1 MHHIR
6 FFKWLTAAAL
16 GAALAVVP
24 AMAFTDTEGH
34 WAQDS
39 IQKWS
44 EEYHIIQGYEDGTFH
59 PDNSITRGAFAG
71 IMDRFLQFQSISGR
85 ETFSD
90 TAGSYW
96 EDAILKLHAAGVYL
110 GTDGKALAGNTIT
123 RQQAVTMIARAF
135 HIDAETTDLSYS
147 DAALIAEYAR
157 PAVAEMTAQ
166 GYLNDSWDG
175 NFRPTDPITRA
186 EIINILSNMINTLIQ
201 TNEKVYWDIPGTLMI
216 NSAEGATLTNM
227 TIHGDLIVAPGVTGD
242 IAVSNLSV
250 MGNIR
255 NFSTAKL
262 VELRTPEEA
271 PGEPEEPDAP
281 AIRPEQVYEPGKT
294 TGDTV
299 LYSGK
304 EIPVYEE
311 RDPLRLYEGD
321 FHWENG
327 RLVYDGR
334 AFKTRFGI
342 DVSAYQNRASGESKT
357 IDWDAVRDDGVD
369 FVMVRVGYRG
379 TGQAGTLNQDEFYA
393 QNIDGAM
400 AAGLETGVYF
410 FAQAITVEEA
420 IEEADFVIELLRDHE
435 IDGPV
440 AYDWEMHD
448 SSYRV
453 YGTSPEMATACA
465 IAFCERIKEAGYTP
479 MIYAGQYVS
488 YIKYDQGAISQYLSW
503 YPEYKSDKSEKLYP
517 TFGSPSYG
525 WALYYGPHYPG
536 FSEEDAYISDL
547 KAVASCYGVSE
558 DDIDDLLAEGIT
570 PEEIEEY
577 LYCG

>member
-110 GTDGKALAGNTIT
+110 GTYGKALAGNTIT

-294 TGDTV
+294 TGDTI

-517 TFGSPSYG
+517 TF
-525 WALYYGPHYPG
+525 YYQMDYWQ
-536 FSEEDAYISDL
+536 FSSN
-547 KAVASCYGVSE
+547 CYVN
-558 DDIDDLLAEGIT
+558 GIGGRVDGNLQFI
-570 PEEIEEY
+570 PRK
-577 LYCG
+577 

>member
-294 TGDTV
+294 TGDTI

-420 IEEADFVIELLRDHE
+420 IEEADYVISLLEDHE
-435 IDGPV
+435 ISGPV

-517 TFGSPSYG
+517 TF
-525 WALYYGPHYPG
+525 YYQMDYWQ
-536 FSEEDAYISDL
+536 FSSN
-547 KAVASCYGVSE
+547 CYVN
-558 DDIDDLLAEGIT
+558 GIGGRVDGNLQFI
-570 PEEIEEY
+570 PRK
-577 LYCG
+577 

>member
-6 FFKWLTAAAL
+6 LFRWLTAAAL
-16 GAALAVVP
+16 GTALAVVP

-34 WAQDS
+34 WAEES

-44 EEYHIIQGYEDGTFH
+44 EEYRIIQGYEDGTFR
-59 PDNSITRGAFAG
+59 PDASITRGAFAG
-71 IMDRFLQFQSISGR
+71 IMDRFLQFQAISEP

-90 TAGSYW
+90 TAGNYW
-96 EDAILKLHAAGVYL
+96 ESAILKLHAAGVYL

-123 RQQAVTMIARAF
+123 RQQAVAMIARAF
-135 HIDAETTDLSYS
+135 HIEAEAISLPYGDE
-147 DAALIAEYAR
+147 AQIAEYAC
-157 PAVAEMTAQ
+157 PAVAEMTAR
-166 GYLNDSWDG
+166 GYLNDARDG

-186 EIINILSNMINTLIQ
+186 EIINILSNMIDTLVQ
-201 TNEKVYWDIPGTLMI
+201 TADPVTGDVAGTLMV
-216 NSAEGATLTNM
+216 NSANGATLTDM

-242 IAVSNLSV
+242 IGISNVAVQ
-250 MGNIR
+250 GHIR
-255 NFSTAKL
+255 NFGTASF
-262 VELRTPEEA
+262 VEVRKPETV
-271 PGEPEEPDAP
+271 PTEPEEPDTP
-281 AIRPEQVYEPGKT
+281 AIQPGDVYTPGAT
-294 TGDTV
+294 TGKNI

-304 EIPVYEE
+304 EIPIYEGRE
-311 RDPLRLYEGD
+311 PLQLYEGD
-321 FHWENG
+321 FYWNNG
-327 RLVYDGR
+327 RLTYTGGD
-334 AFKTRFGI
+334 FDTRFGI

-357 IDWDAVRDDGVD
+357 IDWDAVRDDGVE

-393 QNIDGAM
+393 RNIDGAM

-420 IEEADFVIELLRDHE
+420 IEEADFVIELLKGHE
-435 IDGPV
+435 INGPV

-453 YGTSPEMATACA
+453 YGTPPEMATACA

-488 YIKYDQGAISQYLSW
+488 YIKYDQGAIAPYLSW

-517 TFGSPSYG
+517 TFYSQMDY
-525 WALYYGPHYPG
+525 WQ
-536 FSEEDAYISDL
+536 FSSN
-547 KAVASCYGVSE
+547 CYVN
-558 DDIDDLLAEGIT
+558 GIGGRVDGNLQFI
-570 PEEIEEY
+570 PK
-577 LYCG
+577 

>member
-6 FFKWLTAAAL
+6 LFKWLTAAAL
-16 GAALAVVP
+16 GTALAVVP

-34 WAQDS
+34 WAEES

-44 EEYHIIQGYEDGTFH
+44 EEYRIIQGYEDGTFR
-59 PDNSITRGAFAG
+59 PDASITRGAFAG
-71 IMDRFLQFQSISGR
+71 IMDRFLQFQAISEP

-90 TAGSYW
+90 TAGNYW
-96 EDAILKLHAAGVYL
+96 ESAILKLHAAGVYL

-123 RQQAVTMIARAF
+123 RQQAVAMIARAF
-135 HIDAETTDLSYS
+135 HIEAEAISLPYGDE
-147 DAALIAEYAR
+147 AQIAEYAC
-157 PAVAEMTAQ
+157 PAVAEMTAR
-166 GYLNDSWDG
+166 GYLNDARDG

-186 EIINILSNMINTLIQ
+186 EIINILSNMIDTLVQ
-201 TNEKVYWDIPGTLMI
+201 TADPVTGDVAGTLMV
-216 NSAEGATLTNM
+216 NSANGATLTDM

-242 IAVSNLSV
+242 IGISNVAVQ
-250 MGNIR
+250 GHIR
-255 NFSTAKL
+255 NFGTASF
-262 VELRTPEEA
+262 VEVRKPETV
-271 PGEPEEPDAP
+271 PTEPEEPDTP
-281 AIRPEQVYEPGKT
+281 AIQPGDVYTPGAT
-294 TGDTV
+294 TGKNI

-304 EIPVYEE
+304 EIPIYEGRE
-311 RDPLRLYEGD
+311 PLRLYEGD
-321 FHWENG
+321 FYWNNG
-327 RLVYDGR
+327 RLTYTGGD
-334 AFKTRFGI
+334 FETRFGI

-357 IDWDAVRDDGVD
+357 IDWDAVRDDGVE

-393 QNIDGAM
+393 RNIDGAM

-420 IEEADFVIELLRDHE
+420 IEEADFVIELLKGHE
-435 IDGPV
+435 INGPV

-453 YGTSPEMATACA
+453 YGTPPEMATACA

-488 YIKYDQGAISQYLSW
+488 YIKYDQGAIAPYLSW

-517 TFGSPSYG
+517 TF
-525 WALYYGPHYPG
+525 YYQMDYWQ
-536 FSEEDAYISDL
+536 FSSN
-547 KAVASCYGVSE
+547 CYVN
-558 DDIDDLLAEGIT
+558 GIGGRVDGNLQFI
-570 PEEIEEY
+570 PK
-577 LYCG
+577 

>member
-96 EDAILKLHAAGVYL
+96 EDASLKLHAAGVYL
-110 GTDGKALAGNTIT
+110 GTAGKALAGNTIT
-123 RQQAVTMIARAF
+123 RQRAVTMIARAF

-281 AIRPEQVYEPGKT
+281 ASRPGQVYEPGKS
-294 TGDTV
+294 TGDTI

-453 YGTSPEMATACA
+453 YGTSPEMAAACA

-517 TFGSPSYG
+517 TF
-525 WALYYGPHYPG
+525 YYQMDYWQ
-536 FSEEDAYISDL
+536 FSSN
-547 KAVASCYGVSE
+547 CYVN
-558 DDIDDLLAEGIT
+558 GIGGRVDGNLQFI
-570 PEEIEEY
+570 PRK
-577 LYCG
+577 

>member
-6 FFKWLTAAAL
+6 LFKWLTAAAL
-16 GAALAVVP
+16 GAALAVIP
-24 AMAFTDTEGH
+24 AGAFSDTEGH

-44 EEYHIIQGYEDGTFH
+44 EEYNIIRGYEDGTFR
-59 PDNSITRGAFAG
+59 PDSPISRGAFAG
-71 IMDRFLQFQSISGR
+71 IMDRFLRFQTMAPA
-85 ETFSD
+85 ETFPD
-90 TAGSYW
+90 LKGNYW
-96 EDAILKLHAAGVYL
+96 EEAILKLNAAGVYL
-110 GTDGKALAGNTIT
+110 GSGGKALAGDNIT

-135 HIDAETTDLSYS
+135 HIEAEAADLPYG
-147 DAALIAEYAR
+147 DAALIAQYAR
-157 PAVAEMTAQ
+157 PAVAEMTAR
-166 GYLNDSWDG
+166 GYLNDTRNG
-175 NFRPTDPITRA
+175 NFRPSDPITRA
-186 EIINILSNMINTLIQ
+186 EIINILSNMIHTLVQ
-201 TNEKVYWDIPGTLMI
+201 TAEPISGDVAGTLMI
-216 NSAEGATLTNM
+216 NSAEGAVLSDLTVY
-227 TIHGDLIVAPGVTGD
+227 GDLIVAPGVTGD

-250 MGNIR
+250 MGSIH

-262 VELRTPEEA
+262 VELQTPEET

-281 AIRPEQVYEPGKT
+281 AIRPEEVYEPGKT
-294 TGDTV
+294 TGDTI

-379 TGQAGTLNQDEFYA
+379 TGKAGTLNQDEFYA

-453 YGTSPEMATACA
+453 YGTPPEVATACA

-517 TFGSPSYG
+517 TF
-525 WALYYGPHYPG
+525 YYQMDYWQ
-536 FSEEDAYISDL
+536 FSSN
-547 KAVASCYGVSE
+547 CYVN
-558 DDIDDLLAEGIT
+558 GIGGRVDGNLQFI
-570 PEEIEEY
+570 PRK
-577 LYCG
+577 

>member
-294 TGDTV
+294 TGDTI

-517 TFGSPSYG
+517 TF
-525 WALYYGPHYPG
+525 YYQMDYWQ
-536 FSEEDAYISDL
+536 FSSN
-547 KAVASCYGVSE
+547 CYVN
-558 DDIDDLLAEGIT
+558 GIGGRVDGN
-570 PEEIEEY
+570 
-577 LYCG
+577 LHFF

>member
-216 NSAEGATLTNM
+216 NRAEGATLTNM

-294 TGDTV
+294 TGDTI

-369 FVMVRVGYRG
+369 FAMVRVGYRG

-517 TFGSPSYG
+517 TF
-525 WALYYGPHYPG
+525 YYQMDYWQ
-536 FSEEDAYISDL
+536 FSSN
-547 KAVASCYGVSE
+547 CYVN
-558 DDIDDLLAEGIT
+558 GIGGRVDGNLQFI
-570 PEEIEEY
+570 PRK
-577 LYCG
+577 

>member
-135 HIDAETTDLSYS
+135 HIDAETTDRSYS

-294 TGDTV
+294 TGDTI

-517 TFGSPSYG
+517 TF
-525 WALYYGPHYPG
+525 YYQMDYWQ
-536 FSEEDAYISDL
+536 FSSN
-547 KAVASCYGVSE
+547 CYVN
-558 DDIDDLLAEGIT
+558 GIGGRVDGNLQFI
-570 PEEIEEY
+570 PRK
-577 LYCG
+577 

>member
-6 FFKWLTAAAL
+6 LFRWLTAAAL
-16 GAALAVVP
+16 GTALAVVP

-34 WAQDS
+34 WAEES

-44 EEYHIIQGYEDGTFH
+44 EEYRIIQGYEDGTFR
-59 PDNSITRGAFAG
+59 PDASITRGAFAG
-71 IMDRFLQFQSISGR
+71 IMDRFLQFQAISEP

-90 TAGSYW
+90 TAGNYW
-96 EDAILKLHAAGVYL
+96 ESAILKLHAAGVYL

-123 RQQAVTMIARAF
+123 RQQAVAMIARAF
-135 HIDAETTDLSYS
+135 HIEAEAISLPYGDE
-147 DAALIAEYAR
+147 AQIAEYAR
-157 PAVAEMTAQ
+157 PAVAEMTAR
-166 GYLNDSWDG
+166 GYLNDARDG

-186 EIINILSNMINTLIQ
+186 EIINILSNMIDTLIQ
-201 TNEKVYWDIPGTLMI
+201 TADPVTGDVAGTLMV
-216 NSAEGATLTNM
+216 NSADGATLTDM

-242 IAVSNLSV
+242 IGISNVAVQ
-250 MGNIR
+250 GHIR
-255 NFSTAKL
+255 NFGTASF
-262 VELRTPEEA
+262 VEVRKPETV
-271 PGEPEEPDAP
+271 PTEPEETDTP
-281 AIRPEQVYEPGKT
+281 AIQPGDMYTPGAT
-294 TGDTV
+294 TGKNI

-304 EIPVYEE
+304 EIPIYEGRE
-311 RDPLRLYEGD
+311 PLRLYEGD
-321 FHWENG
+321 FCWNNG
-327 RLVYDGR
+327 RLTYTGGD
-334 AFKTRFGI
+334 FETRFGI

-357 IDWDAVRDDGVD
+357 IDWDAVRDDGVE

-393 QNIDGAM
+393 RNIDGAM

-420 IEEADFVIELLRDHE
+420 IEEADFVIELLKGHE
-435 IDGPV
+435 INGPV

-453 YGTSPEMATACA
+453 YGTPPEMATACA

-488 YIKYDQGAISQYLSW
+488 YIKYDQGAIAPYLSW

-517 TFGSPSYG
+517 TF
-525 WALYYGPHYPG
+525 YYQMDYWQ
-536 FSEEDAYISDL
+536 FSSN
-547 KAVASCYGVSE
+547 CYVN
-558 DDIDDLLAEGIT
+558 GIGGRVDGNLQFI
-570 PEEIEEY
+570 PK
-577 LYCG
+577 

>member
-216 NSAEGATLTNM
+216 NSADGATLTDM

-294 TGDTV
+294 TGDTI

-517 TFGSPSYG
+517 TF
-525 WALYYGPHYPG
+525 YYQMDYWQ
-536 FSEEDAYISDL
+536 FSSN
-547 KAVASCYGVSE
+547 CYVN
-558 DDIDDLLAEGIT
+558 GIGGRVDGNLQFI
-570 PEEIEEY
+570 PRK
-577 LYCG
+577 

>member
-135 HIDAETTDLSYS
+135 HIDAGTTDLSYS

-294 TGDTV
+294 TGDTI

-517 TFGSPSYG
+517 TF
-525 WALYYGPHYPG
+525 YYQMDYWQ
-536 FSEEDAYISDL
+536 FSSN
-547 KAVASCYGVSE
+547 CYVN
-558 DDIDDLLAEGIT
+558 GIGGRVDGNLQFI
-570 PEEIEEY
+570 PRK
-577 LYCG
+577 

>member
-294 TGDTV
+294 TGDTI

-304 EIPVYEE
+304 EIPDYEE

-517 TFGSPSYG
+517 TF
-525 WALYYGPHYPG
+525 YYQMDYWQ
-536 FSEEDAYISDL
+536 FSSN
-547 KAVASCYGVSE
+547 CYVN
-558 DDIDDLLAEGIT
+558 GIGGRVDGNLQFI
-570 PEEIEEY
+570 PRK
-577 LYCG
+577 

>member
-16 GAALAVVP
+16 GAALAAVP

-294 TGDTV
+294 TGDTI

-517 TFGSPSYG
+517 TF
-525 WALYYGPHYPG
+525 YYQMDYWQ
-536 FSEEDAYISDL
+536 FSSN
-547 KAVASCYGVSE
+547 CYVN
-558 DDIDDLLAEGIT
+558 GIGGRVDGNLQFI
-570 PEEIEEY
+570 PRK
-577 LYCG
+577 

>member
-6 FFKWLTAAAL
+6 LFRWLTAAAL
-16 GAALAVVP
+16 GTALAVVP

-34 WAQDS
+34 WAEES

-44 EEYHIIQGYEDGTFH
+44 EEYRIIQGYEDGTFR
-59 PDNSITRGAFAG
+59 PDASITRGAFAG
-71 IMDRFLQFQSISGR
+71 IMDRFLQFQAISEP

-90 TAGSYW
+90 TAGNYW
-96 EDAILKLHAAGVYL
+96 ESAILKLHAAGVYL

-123 RQQAVTMIARAF
+123 RQQAVAMIARAF
-135 HIDAETTDLSYS
+135 HIEAEAISLPYGDE
-147 DAALIAEYAR
+147 AQIAEYAC
-157 PAVAEMTAQ
+157 PAVAEMTAR
-166 GYLNDSWDG
+166 GYLNDARDG

-186 EIINILSNMINTLIQ
+186 EIINILSNMIDTLIQ
-201 TNEKVYWDIPGTLMI
+201 TADPVTGDVAGTLMV
-216 NSAEGATLTNM
+216 NSANGATLTDM

-242 IAVSNLSV
+242 IGISNVAVQ
-250 MGNIR
+250 GHIR
-255 NFSTAKL
+255 NFGTASF
-262 VELRTPEEA
+262 VEVRKPETV
-271 PGEPEEPDAP
+271 PTEPEEPDTP
-281 AIRPEQVYEPGKT
+281 AIQPGDVYTPGAT
-294 TGDTV
+294 TGKNI

-304 EIPVYEE
+304 EIPIYEGRE
-311 RDPLRLYEGD
+311 PLRLYEGD
-321 FHWENG
+321 FCWNNG
-327 RLVYDGR
+327 RLTYTGGD
-334 AFKTRFGI
+334 FETRFGI

-357 IDWDAVRDDGVD
+357 IDWDAVRDDGVE

-393 QNIDGAM
+393 RNIDGAM

-420 IEEADFVIELLRDHE
+420 IEEADFVIELLKGHE
-435 IDGPV
+435 INGPV

-453 YGTSPEMATACA
+453 YGTPPEMATACA

-488 YIKYDQGAISQYLSW
+488 YIKYDQGAIAPYLSW

-517 TFGSPSYG
+517 TF
-525 WALYYGPHYPG
+525 YYQMDYWQ
-536 FSEEDAYISDL
+536 FSSN
-547 KAVASCYGVSE
+547 CYVN
-558 DDIDDLLAEGIT
+558 GIGGRVDGNLQFI
-570 PEEIEEY
+570 PK
-577 LYCG
+577 

>member
-24 AMAFTDTEGH
+24 AIAFTDTEGH

-294 TGDTV
+294 TGDTI
-299 LYSGK
+299 LYNGK

-517 TFGSPSYG
+517 TF
-525 WALYYGPHYPG
+525 YYQMDYWQ
-536 FSEEDAYISDL
+536 FSSN
-547 KAVASCYGVSE
+547 CYVN
-558 DDIDDLLAEGIT
+558 GIGGRVDGNLQFI
-570 PEEIEEY
+570 PRK
-577 LYCG
+577 

>member
-294 TGDTV
+294 TGDTI

-517 TFGSPSYG
+517 TF
-525 WALYYGPHYPG
+525 YYQMDYWQ
-536 FSEEDAYISDL
+536 FSSN
-547 KAVASCYGVSE
+547 CYV
-558 DDIDDLLAEGIT
+558 DGIGGRVDGNLRFI
-570 PEEIEEY
+570 PRK
-577 LYCG
+577 